1 MGECSCRDKVMADG
15 AINLEMLDFVMAGLM
30 KDYFGN
36 KDQIKELICEVG
48 PDLNEKVAKCILYAD
63 CVCGNPEA
71 RNHRFSLFVMMYEAS
86 ERLRNDDSLAY
97 DLFMVAYQNSSNI
110 YKQLQDTPFDVRG
123 FFGKVSAIV
132 PVSGKLDEIS
142 GTWFNGLPNVFTV
155 YRGLSKAEKDEGNI
169 GISWTTDD
177 TYAEKYLYLKDNEVK
192 GNVGY
197 VAEMR
202 IEKSDVIAVLY
213 EYHEDVT
220 CFEIITLKQENVTFR
235 EVKL

>member
-86 ERLRNDDSLAY
+86 ERLRNDDRTPVIY
-97 DLFMVAYQNSSNI
+97 ISS
-110 YKQLQDTPFDVRG
+110 YKIL
-123 FFGKVSAIV
+123 
-132 PVSGKLDEIS
+132 L
-142 GTWFNGLPNVFTV
+142 L
-155 YRGLSKAEKDEGNI
+155 
-169 GISWTTDD
+169 
-177 TYAEKYLYLKDNEVK
+177 
-192 GNVGY
+192 
-197 VAEMR
+197 M
-202 IEKSDVIAVLY
+202 
-213 EYHEDVT
+213 
-220 CFEIITLKQENVTFR
+220 
-235 EVKL
+235 

>member
-1 MGECSCRDKVMADG
+1 M
-15 AINLEMLDFVMAGLM
+15 
-30 KDYFGN
+30 
-36 KDQIKELICEVG
+36 
-48 PDLNEKVAKCILYAD
+48 
-63 CVCGNPEA
+63 
-71 RNHRFSLFVMMYEAS
+71 
-86 ERLRNDDSLAY
+86 
-97 DLFMVAYQNSSNI
+97 
-110 YKQLQDTPFDVRG
+110 
-123 FFGKVSAIV
+123 
-132 PVSGKLDEIS
+132 
-142 GTWFNGLPNVFTV
+142 
-155 YRGLSKAEKDEGNI
+155 SKAEKDEGNI

>member
-1 MGECSCRDKVMADG
+1 MEGK
-15 AINLEMLDFVMAGLM
+15 INWDAVDSLMIEFM
-30 KDYFGN
+30 KDYQAN
-36 KDQIKELICEVG
+36 KHKIRELIAEVAEDIDG
-48 PDLNEKVAKCILYAD
+48 QTAKIILYAD

-123 FFGKVSAIV
+123 FFGKVSAVV

-213 EYHEDVT
+213 EYHENVT